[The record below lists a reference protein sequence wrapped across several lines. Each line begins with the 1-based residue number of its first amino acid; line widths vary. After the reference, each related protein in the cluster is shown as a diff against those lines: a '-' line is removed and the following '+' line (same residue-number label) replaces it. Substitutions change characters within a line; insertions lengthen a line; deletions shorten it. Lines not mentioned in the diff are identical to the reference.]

1 MTKSEK
7 MDRDPNLTEY
17 TVTKAKS
24 EKATKKVRKKGG
36 GVQF

>member
-7 MDRDPNLTEY
+7 RDRDPKLTEY

-24 EKATKKVRKKGG
+24 EKKRQKK
-36 GVQF
+36 